1 MRTRRFAVAA
11 ATLTVA
17 ALALT
22 GCIAPQSQ
30 VVDGS
35 VISVGWSQPFTS
47 YNASTSYGK
56 QPGNQAITSTSLSGF
71 NYVDDVPQ
79 LVTDPSFGSYELLSE
94 DPLVVRFTIADGVT
108 WSDGTAIDAADLL
121 LEWAALS
128 GAFNEKDFDP
138 KQFVDPA
145 TGRFTDEFPQDVVY
159 FDSGANPAFG
169 LGLVTETPTVSEDK
183 KSITLAY
190 DEPFVDWNLQIVPPL
205 PAHVVAKNAL
215 DISDNQEAK
224 DAILDAIQNDDTEA
238 LAALSRFW
246 NSGFNV
252 TEMPEDTD
260 LLLSSGPYVI
270 TDFIADQYVTLSA
283 NPEYKGAHRPQAEEI
298 KIRYISDPLAAV
310 QAFQTGEVQVIAPQA
325 TADVWTALSGLGQT
339 VIGGSEASFE
349 HIDLQF
355 DQSKSGSFNN
365 PLIREAFLKVLPRQE
380 IVDKLV
386 VPLQGAA
393 ELRNSQ
399 VFLPGA
405 VGYDESVAS
414 NGSDG
419 FLAVDVEGAKQLLAE
434 AGVPNPEVCILY
446 SPTNPRRANEFILI
460 QQSAAQAGFNV
471 TDCSSTDWSALL
483 GTAGAYDAA
492 IYGWEVSNLGLIKGA
507 PNTFASKGLTNR
519 NFFSNPEVDA
529 LVEDLVVEFDP
540 EAQTEILTKIDK
552 LMWDNFYGA
561 PLYQYP
567 TVTAF
572 DKGKV
577 TGISPSL
584 LPPGLFW
591 NVWEWAP
598 STSSAG

>member
-11 ATLTVA
+11 ATLTIA
-17 ALALT
+17 ALTLA
-22 GCIAPQSQ
+22 GCVAPQSQ

-35 VISVGWSQPFTS
+35 VVSVGWSQSFTS
-47 YNASTSYGK
+47 YNARTSYGNK
-56 QPGNQAITSTSLSGF
+56 PGNTAITSTTLSGF

-108 WSDGTAIDAADLL
+108 WSDGTAIDASDLL

-128 GAFNEKDFDP
+128 GAFNEEDFDA
-138 KQFVDPA
+138 KEFVDPES
-145 TGRFTDEFPQDVVY
+145 GQFTDAFPDDVVY
-159 FDSGANPAFG
+159 FDSGADPEYG

-190 DEPFVDWNLQIVPPL
+190 DEPFIDWNLQIVPPL

-215 DISDNQEAK
+215 GISDNQEAK
-224 DAILDAIQNDDTEA
+224 DAVLDAIQNDDTEA
-238 LAALSRFW
+238 LAALSQFW
-246 NSGFNV
+246 NTGFNF
-252 TEMPEDTD
+252 TEMPDDTD

-270 TDFIADQYVTLSA
+270 TDFIADQYVTLSV

-310 QAFQTGEVQVIAPQA
+310 QAFQNGEVQVIAPQA
-325 TADVWTALSGLGQT
+325 TADVWTALNGLEGT
-339 VIGGSEASFE
+339 VVGGSEASFE

-355 DQSKSGSFNN
+355 DQSKSGNFNN
-365 PLIREAFLKVLPRQE
+365 PLIREAFLKVIPRQE
-380 IVDKLV
+380 ILDKLI
-386 VPLQGAA
+386 VPLKGSA

-399 VFLPGA
+399 VFLPGQA
-405 VGYDESVAS
+405 GYDESVES
-414 NGSDG
+414 NGSDE
-419 FLAVDVEGAKQLLAE
+419 FLEVDVEGAKKLLAE
-434 AGVPNPEVCILY
+434 AGATNPEVCILY
-446 SPTNPRRANEFILI
+446 SPTNPRRSNEFILI

-471 TDCSSTDWSALL
+471 TDCSSTDWRGLL

-492 IYGWEVSNLGLIKGA
+492 IYGWEVTSLGLIKGA
-507 PNTFASKGLTNR
+507 PNTFATDGSTNR
-519 NFFSNPEVDA
+519 NFFSDPDVDA
-529 LVEDLVVEFDP
+529 LIDELVVEFDP
-540 EAQTEILTKIDK
+540 ARQTEILTEIDA
-552 LMWDNFYGA
+552 LVWGSFYGA
-561 PLYQYP
+561 PLYQNP

-572 DKGKV
+572 EQSKV
-577 TGISPSL
+577 TGISPSM

-598 STSSAG
+598 ATSSAN

>member
-11 ATLTVA
+11 ASLTIA
-17 ALALT
+17 ALALS
-22 GCIAPQSQ
+22 GCVPQQNQ

-35 VISVGWSQPFTS
+35 VISVGWGQSFTS
-47 YNASTSYGK
+47 YNASTSYGNK
-56 QPGNQAITSTSLSGF
+56 PGNVAIASTALSGF

-128 GAFNEKDFDP
+128 GVFNEKDFDA
-138 KQFVDPA
+138 KQFIDPA
-145 TGRFTDEFPQDVVY
+145 TGRFTDEFPEDVVY
-159 FDSGANPAFG
+159 FDSGADPSFG

-190 DEPFVDWNLQIVPPL
+190 DEPFVDWDLQIVPPL

-215 DISDNQEAK
+215 GISDNQDAK
-224 DAILDAIQNDDTEA
+224 DAIFEAIQNDDTEA

-246 NSGFNV
+246 NSGFNF
-252 TEMPEDTD
+252 TEMPDDPD

-270 TDFIADQYVTLSA
+270 SDFIADQYVTLSA
-283 NPEYKGAHRPQAEEI
+283 NPEYKGANRPKAEEI
-298 KIRYISDPLAAV
+298 KVRYISDPLAAV
-310 QAFQTGEVQVIAPQA
+310 QAFQNGEVQVIAPQA
-325 TADVWTALSGLGQT
+325 TADVWSALSGLEKT
-339 VIGGSEASFE
+339 VVGGSESSFE

-355 DQSKSGSFNN
+355 DQSKSGNFNN
-365 PLIREAFLKVLPRQE
+365 PLIREAFLKVLPRQD
-380 IVDKLV
+380 ILDKLI
-386 VPLQGAA
+386 VPLAGSAQ
-393 ELRNSQ
+393 LRNSQ

-405 VGYDESVAS
+405 AGYEESVAS
-414 NGSDG
+414 NGSDA

-446 SPTNPRRANEFILI
+446 SPSNPRRSNEFILI

-471 TDCSSTDWSALL
+471 TDCSSADWQGLL

-492 IYGWEVSNLGLIKGA
+492 IYGWEVSNLGLVKGA
-507 PNTFASKGLTNR
+507 PNTFATGGPTNR
-519 NFFSNPEVDA
+519 NFFSDPEVDA
-529 LVEDLVVEFDP
+529 LVDELVVEFDP
-540 EAQTEILTKIDK
+540 EAQVEILTKIDK
-552 LMWDNFYGA
+552 LVWGSFYGA
-561 PLYQYP
+561 PLYQFP

-572 DKGKV
+572 DERKV
-577 TGISPSL
+577 TGISPSM

-591 NVWEWAP
+591 NVWDWAP
-598 STSSAG
+598 ATSSAG